1 MRPVLLLLAAV
12 LACAAQSRT
21 HDEVSP
27 AQTKQRTNAPVHLD
41 AGPLKLDVY
50 ISETAQL
57 FHVVDQI
64 SQWSEFS
71 HEQYVRYFESLG
83 GRLSESDRK
92 ILAEHVA
99 IRKRYGWGRGPE
111 Q

>member
-1 MRPVLLLLAAV
+1 MKPVLLLFAAV
-12 LACAAQSRT
+12 LACDAQSRT
-21 HDEVSP
+21 HYDVSA
-27 AQTKQRTNAPVHLD
+27 AQTKEGSNAPFHLD

-71 HEQYVRYFESLG
+71 HPQYVRYFESQG
-83 GRLSESDRK
+83 GGLSESDLR

-99 IRKRYGWGRGPE
+99 IRKRYGWG
-111 Q
+111 